1 MTEATQHGIPI
12 KNNEMRY
19 CTKPWDLCI

>member
-19 CTKPWDLCI
+19 CTKREIYA